1 MAPKFSIVTTCKGRL
16 GNLKQSLPTFVAEA
30 AAEVV
35 VVDYDCPEGT
45 GRNSAEAV
53 GSRLRLL

>member
-1 MAPKFSIVTTCKGRL
+1 MTPKFSIVTTWKGRL
-16 GNLKQSLPTFVAEA
+16 RDLQQSLPTFVSQA

>member
-16 GNLKQSLPTFVAEA
+16 GNLQQSLPTFVAQA

-35 VVDYDCPEGT
+35 VVDYDCPEST
-45 GRNSAEAV
+45 GRTSAEVV